1 MNRRYLSQP
10 TRIVP
15 LISSMYTALLERLS
29 NKKARNARILEI
41 VMLVSFAVALVVVCL
56 PLGWML
62 LGH

>member
-1 MNRRYLSQP
+1 
-10 TRIVP
+10 
-15 LISSMYTALLERLS
+15 MYTALLERLS

>member
-41 VMLVSFAVALVVVCL
+41 VMLVSFAVALVV
-56 PLGWML
+56 PER
-62 LGH
+62 